1 MAYTIMKNGDFTQP
15 NVLTFIV
22 DTLNEIKDLPTNIG
36 VGSSAE
42 VLEDSSTWKLG
53 NDHQWYEFITQ
64 SGGGGT
70 RGANCM
76 IKSIVKQNGQNIV
89 TFQWK
94 DEDNKTRESVMIVD
108 DGTPIYDWKA
118 GDSYK
123 VGDLA
128 IYNNTYFYRCI
139 TANSDLV
146 FDPSK
151 WASIGG
157 SSDSSDYS
165 IVQTESQLPTG
176 YSSTDRKMCYVIEKD
191 CFYLWN
197 GTSWNAEKTT
207 AIDGESITVD
217 ENGNLTVNT
226 TTSDDINSLF
236 NNP

>member
-1 MAYTIMKNGDFTQP
+1 MYTIMKNGDFTQP

-42 VLEDSSTWKLG
+42 VLEDSSIWKLG
-53 NDHQWYEFITQ
+53 NNHQWYEFVTQ

-94 DEDNKTRESVMIVD
+94 DENNQTKESVMIVD

-118 GDSYK
+118 GDSYE
-123 VGDLA
+123 VGDLI
-128 IYNNTYFYRCI
+128 IYSNNLFYRCAI
-139 TANSDLV
+139 ANSDLV
-146 FDPSK
+146 FDVSK
-151 WASIGG
+151 WEPVGG
-157 SSDSSDYS
+157 SSADGDYS
-165 IVQTESQLPTG
+165 IVQLESNLPTG
-176 YSSTDRKMCYVIEKD
+176 YSSTDRKMCYCIEKD

-197 GTSWNAEKTT
+197 GTEWDPKKSTP
-207 AIDGESITVD
+207 IDGDSITVD
-217 ENGNLTVNT
+217 EDGNLTVNT
-226 TTSDDINSLF
+226 TSSDDISDLF
-236 NNP
+236 DNP